1 MIRRN
6 IEKLLLCVLSVCAMT
21 SCSKDGE
28 GGGDAVQSALPAW
41 ADLQVVSVGEND
53 FTVKTLLLDAGDSP
67 IELMGF
73 FWTEGVIREPDGG
86 HNTETVKYT
95 RDSVTITIADL
106 KPSQTYSVRA
116 FAINADGEGYSTTK
130 YITTLD
136 ETFTPQVATPAVT
149 IVSVDSVQL
158 VSKIESDGGAEI
170 SAKGFCYSAANKQPT
185 IDDDC
190 LVCEAEGDSLQCLF
204 TEAAI
209 GTKYYVRTFATNKNG
224 TAYSDTTSF
233 IVVVPPTLEAVSV
246 SNIGYTRVVVSSSL
260 LDNGGADIVE
270 KGFVYSTEHNLP
282 TISDAKMLSTDMGTS
297 LTATLDS
304 LTPGTTYYVRAYA
317 VNSHDIGYGAV
328 TPITTLRASAP
339 TLGALTIGSVYSTSA
354 QASIVIESDGGESVT
369 SYGFY
374 YSTTHTTPG
383 EGDTR
388 VEGTLSGTQLTARL
402 DGLTP
407 ATAYYVRAYATNVT
421 GTTYSDTK
429 TLTTLSPSSDTEITV
444 SGVTFKMVA
453 VEGGTFTMGATSEQG
468 SDASDDEKPAHR
480 VTLSDYYIGETE
492 VTQGLWEAVMT
503 YSGTTVTGETLT
515 AYSDPWLGSNPSSSY
530 GVGDNYPAY
539 YVSYNDIV
547 NVFLPRLNAITGKTF
562 RLPTEAEW
570 EYAARGGNK
579 SKGYKYAGSNTI
591 GDVAWYYGNSSTTHP
606 VGGKVPN
613 ELGLYDM
620 SGNVW
625 EWCSD
630 WYGSYSSSAQTNPT
644 GPATGSYRVL
654 RGGSW
659 YGNATYCR
667 VSYRDYNSPADR
679 YDFYGF
685 RLSQSE

>member
-354 QASIVIESDGGESVT
+354 QASIVIESDGGVSIT

-388 VEGTLSGTQLTARL
+388 VEGTLNGTLLTARL

-492 VTQGLWEAVMT
+492 VTQALWQAVMGDNPS
-503 YSGTTVTGETLT
+503 YFQGDLQRPVEQVSWNDCQEFIEKLNTLT
-515 AYSDPWLGSNPSSSY
+515 GQY
-530 GVGDNYPAY
+530 
-539 YVSYNDIV
+539 
-547 NVFLPRLNAITGKTF
+547 F

-591 GDVAWYYGNSSTTHP
+591 SDVAWYTSKSGITTHP
-606 VGGKVPN
+606 IKTKQPN

-630 WYGSYSSSAQTNPT
+630 WYGNYSSSPTTNPT
-644 GPATGSYRVL
+644 GPATGSNRVL
-654 RGGSW
+654 RGGGW
-659 YGNATYCR
+659 GGYAADCR
-667 VSYRDYNSPADR
+667 VSTR
-679 YDFYGF
+679 YDGTPDFRSIGYGF
-685 RLSQSE
+685 RLSRSE